1 MAKIMY
7 ALRETVTNLARNAT
21 LAVATILC
29 VGISLALLGSAWV
42 TRLGVENA
50 AARFADDVE
59 FIIFLDPD
67 ATTAQEQSV
76 RASLEENP
84 LVATFTFF
92 DREQAFEEFKEL
104 FADSP
109 DLVSSVTPEIL
120 PPSFR
125 VKPTELDTSAI
136 REVGEGYE
144 LVPGVLRVS
153 FADEAVERVKRLS
166 DKLSVGMFLAAGVL
180 LLAALF
186 LILNTILVA
195 IRSRR
200 RDIEV
205 MKLVGAS
212 NWFVRVPFM
221 LEGLIQCLLGA
232 AIAVGATVWLANA
245 LENEFASDDLPLLA
259 GFSISGS
266 EVFTTSIW
274 LVVVAMVIGAVGSF
288 IAVTRYLDV

>member
-7 ALRETVTNLARNAT
+7 ALRETVTNLARNLT
-21 LAVATILC
+21 LALATILC

-67 ATTAQEQSV
+67 STADQEETV
-76 RASLEENP
+76 RAALDESP
-84 LVATFTFF
+84 LVESAVFF
-92 DREQAFEEFKEL
+92 DRDQAFEEFKEL

-109 DLVSSVTPEIL
+109 DLVASVTPDIL

-125 VKPTELDTSAI
+125 VKPAELDTAAI
-136 REVGEGYE
+136 REIGEAYE
-144 LVPGVLRVS
+144 LLPGVLRVS

-166 DKLSVGMFLAAGVL
+166 DRLSVWMFLAAGVL

-186 LILNTILVA
+186 LILNTIIVA

-200 RDIEV
+200 QDIEV

-221 LEGLIQCLLGA
+221 LEGLIQCLVGA
-232 AIAVGATVWLANA
+232 VIAVGATVGLARA
-245 LENEFASDDLPLLA
+245 LEDEFASDDLPLLA
-259 GFSISGS
+259 GFSISAD
-266 EVFTTSIW
+266 EVFATSIW
-274 LVVVAMVIGAVGSF
+274 LFVVAIAIGAIGSF